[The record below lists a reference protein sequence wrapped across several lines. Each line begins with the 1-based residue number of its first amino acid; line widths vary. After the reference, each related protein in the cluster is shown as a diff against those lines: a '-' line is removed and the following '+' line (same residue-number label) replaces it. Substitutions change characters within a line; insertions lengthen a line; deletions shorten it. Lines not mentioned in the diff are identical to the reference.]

1 MDKLVENML
10 YLNSTYSK
18 ENIIKRFR
26 ECLLEFD
33 IVNFGVITRV
43 LNYCT
48 TLDFEDAENIEFVYG
63 AHSVTFKYKSSKDLS
78 EDEKN
83 NLKVILTSF
92 IISIENSVLYE
103 GLMNKL
109 DSKIISFTGSYEEL
123 LVDIE
128 INTADYK
135 RNNIP
140 FSLIRIIYPKINKE
154 TICNSMLSG
163 DITGNIKS
171 CLRLSDKIYKDQIGL
186 YILLRNTDLSGA
198 ETVANKI
205 KSKVVNLEVGFATW
219 KDSFIA
225 IDLLGEAEDYIYIER
240 FNNYNNKSE
249 NKIEKLDKILNSAIL
264 TNDKIS
270 IVEDSVENSRFK
282 MYQCLNL
289 PIENKKYMVLRNPL
303 CIPNDI
309 IKYKFNYEDIAID
322 IIEKIKKLD

>member
-26 ECLLEFD
+26 ECLLEFN

-48 TLDFEDAENIEFVYG
+48 TLDFEDAQNIEFVYG
-63 AHSVTFKYKSSKDLS
+63 AHSVTFKYESSNDLS
-78 EDEKN
+78 EEDEN

-92 IISIENSVLYE
+92 IIAIENSVLYE

-135 RNNIP
+135 RNNTP

-171 CLRLSDKIYKDQIGL
+171 CLRLSDKIYKDQLGL

-198 ETVANKI
+198 KTVANKI
-205 KSKVVNLEVGFATW
+205 KSKIANLEVGFATW

-225 IDLLGEAEDYIYIER
+225 IDLLGEAEDCIYMER
-240 FNNYNNKSE
+240 FNNTNKPE

-264 TNDKIS
+264 LNDRIS

-282 MYQCLNL
+282 VYQCLNIL
-289 PIENKKYMVLRNPL
+289 IKNKKYMVLRNPL
-303 CIPNDI
+303 CLPNDI
-309 IKYKFNYEDIAID
+309 IVYKFNYEDIAID
-322 IIEKIKKLD
+322 IINKIKKLD